1 LGLVTICMSGLP
13 TYDVTQSG
21 TLDGMTERT
30 LILLRHAKSVDPDP
44 YPTDL
49 ERPLSPRGRRDAA
62 AAGAWLREQ
71 GLLPDLVLCS
81 TAVRTRETL
90 QGLALTSPVVFEHR
104 LYLGPAHDTLELL
117 RNGAPDVSTLL
128 VIGHNP
134 TLSMLSDLLDP
145 DALPDEGLA
154 TGGIAVHTV
163 AGAWRD
169 LETAALK
176 THHTARG

>member
-1 LGLVTICMSGLP
+1 
-13 TYDVTQSG
+13 
-21 TLDGMTERT
+21 MTERT

-62 AAGAWLREQ
+62 AAGDWLREQ

-90 QGLALTSPVVFEHR
+90 EGLRLAALPVMFEHR
-104 LYLGPAHDTLELL
+104 LYLGPAHDTLDLI
-117 RNGAPDVSTLL
+117 RDGAPDVSTLL

-134 TLSMLSDLLDP
+134 TLSMLADLLAP
-145 DALPDEGLA
+145 DALPDEGLP
-154 TGGIAVHTV
+154 TSGIAVHTV
-163 AGAWRD
+163 SGAWRD
-169 LETAALK
+169 LGTAALR

>member
-1 LGLVTICMSGLP
+1 MA
-13 TYDVTQSG
+13 
-21 TLDGMTERT
+21 DGITGRT

-62 AAGAWLREQ
+62 AAGDWLRAQ
-71 GLLPDLVLCS
+71 GLLPDLVVCS

-90 QGLALTSPVVFEHR
+90 DGLRLDTTPVVFEHR
-104 LYLGPAHDTLELL
+104 VYLGPAHDTLDLL
-117 RNGAPDVSTLL
+117 QNAPDVATLL
-128 VIGHNP
+128 LIGHNP

-154 TGGIAVHTV
+154 TSGIAVHTV
-163 AGAWRD
+163 TGPWRG
-169 LETAALK
+169 LETATLRA
-176 THHTARG
+176 HHTARG

>member
-1 LGLVTICMSGLP
+1 MSGLP
-13 TYDVTQSG
+13 TYDAAQSG

-62 AAGAWLREQ
+62 AAGSWLREQ

-90 QGLALTSPVVFEHR
+90 EGLALAEAPVVFEHR
-104 LYLGPAHDTLELL
+104 LYLGPAHDTLDLL

-154 TGGIAVHTV
+154 TSGIAVHSV
-163 AGAWRD
+163 RGAWRH

-176 THHTARG
+176 THHTSRG

>member
-1 LGLVTICMSGLP
+1 MSGLP
-13 TYDVTQSG
+13 TYDAAQSG

-62 AAGAWLREQ
+62 AAGDWLREQ

-90 QGLALTSPVVFEHR
+90 EGLRLGDAAVVFEHR
-104 LYLGPAHDTLELL
+104 LYLGPAHDTLDLL

-145 DALPDEGLA
+145 DALPDEGL
-154 TGGIAVHTV
+154 TTSGIAVHTV
-163 AGAWRD
+163 PGGWPE
-169 LETAALK
+169 LESAAVK
-176 THHTARG
+176 IHYTARG

>member
-1 LGLVTICMSGLP
+1 
-13 TYDVTQSG
+13 
-21 TLDGMTERT
+21 MTERT

-62 AAGAWLREQ
+62 AAGEWLREQ
-71 GLLPDLVLCS
+71 GFLPDLVLCS

-90 QGLALTSPVVFEHR
+90 EGLRLTAAAVVFEHR
-104 LYLGPAHDTLELL
+104 LYLGPAHDTLDLL
-117 RNGAPDVSTLL
+117 RTSAPDVSTLL

-134 TLSMLSDLLDP
+134 TLSMLSDLLAP

-154 TGGIAVHTV
+154 TSGIAVHTV
-163 AGAWRD
+163 HGAWRK
-169 LETAALK
+169 LETAVLRS
-176 THHTARG
+176 HHTARG

>member
-1 LGLVTICMSGLP
+1 MSGLP
-13 TYDVTQSG
+13 TYDAAQSG

-49 ERPLSPRGRRDAA
+49 ERPLSPRGRRDAV
-62 AAGAWLREQ
+62 AAGEWLREQ
-71 GLLPDLVLCS
+71 GLEPDLVLCS
-81 TAVRTRETL
+81 TAVRTRATL
-90 QGLALTSPVVFEHR
+90 EGLALRATAAPVVFEHR
-104 LYLGPAHDTLELL
+104 LYLGPAHDTLDLL
-117 RNGAPDVSTLL
+117 RDSAPDVSTLL

-154 TGGIAVHTV
+154 TSGIAVHGV
-163 AGAWRD
+163 SGAWRD

-176 THHTARG
+176 AHHTARG

>member
-1 LGLVTICMSGLP
+1 MSGLP
-13 TYDVTQSG
+13 TYDAAQSG

-49 ERPLSPRGRRDAA
+49 ERPLSPRGRRDAV

-71 GLLPDLVLCS
+71 GFEPDLVLCS

-90 QGLALTSPVVFEHR
+90 EGLALPAVVVVFEHR
-104 LYLGPAHDTLELL
+104 LYLGPAHDTLDLL
-117 RNGAPDVSTLL
+117 RDGAPDVSTLL

-154 TGGIAVHTV
+154 TSGIAVHTV
-163 AGAWRD
+163 TGAWRD

>member
-1 LGLVTICMSGLP
+1 
-13 TYDVTQSG
+13 
-21 TLDGMTERT
+21 MTERT

-62 AAGAWLREQ
+62 AAGEWLREQ

-90 QGLALTSPVVFEHR
+90 EGLALTAPVVFEHR
-104 LYLGPAHDTLELL
+104 LYLGPADDTLDLL

-134 TLSMLSDLLDP
+134 TLSMLSDLLDA

-154 TGGIAVHTV
+154 TSGIAVHTV
-163 AGAWRD
+163 PGAWRD

-176 THHTARG
+176 THHKSRG

>member
-1 LGLVTICMSGLP
+1 MSGLP
-13 TYDVTQSG
+13 TYDAAQSG

-30 LILLRHAKSVDPDP
+30 LILLRHSKSVDPDP

-62 AAGAWLREQ
+62 AAGEWLREQ

-90 QGLALTSPVVFEHR
+90 AGLALAETPVVFERR
-104 LYLGPAHDTLELL
+104 LYLGPAHDTLDLL
-117 RNGAPDVSTLL
+117 RDGAPDVSTLL

-134 TLSMLSDLLDP
+134 TLSMLSDLLDE

-154 TGGIAVHTV
+154 TSGIAVHTV
-163 AGAWRD
+163 PGAWRD
-169 LETAALK
+169 LEAATLK
-176 THHTARG
+176 SHHRARG